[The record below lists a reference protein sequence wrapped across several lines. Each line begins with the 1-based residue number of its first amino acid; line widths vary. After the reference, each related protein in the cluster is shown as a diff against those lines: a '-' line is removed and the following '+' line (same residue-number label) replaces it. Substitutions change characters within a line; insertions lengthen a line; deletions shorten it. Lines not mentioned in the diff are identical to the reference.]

1 MPKTRKPISKPTPT
15 PNPSEVKKQG
25 AARDL
30 QPTEAEK
37 SPSQPKPESQ
47 IPRFIASKDFISVY
61 ANHAFFVGTTRWDM
75 RIAFG
80 EVQGTDEKGQMVVEN
95 RVSVTM
101 PVECAKILLLGIQ
114 ANLKEY
120 ERSTGNIL
128 NLPNIEM
135 RPVKLVFEATGVSK
149 PETQEPEEKK

>member
-1 MPKTRKPISKPTPT
+1 MAL
-15 PNPSEVKKQG
+15 SEVHIQSQAK
-25 AARDL
+25 DL
-30 QPTEAEK
+30 QRTGDEK
-37 SPSQPKPESQ
+37 PPSQPKPEPQ
-47 IPRFIASKDFISVY
+47 IPRFVASKDFISVY
-61 ANHAFFVGTTRWDM
+61 ANHAFFAGATRWDM

-128 NLPNIEM
+128 NLPDIAM
-135 RPVKLVFEATGVSK
+135 RPIKPIFEATGVSK
-149 PETQEPEEKK
+149 TETQEPEENK

>member
-1 MPKTRKPISKPTPT
+1 
-15 PNPSEVKKQG
+15 
-25 AARDL
+25 
-30 QPTEAEK
+30 
-37 SPSQPKPESQ
+37 
-47 IPRFIASKDFISVY
+47 
-61 ANHAFFVGTTRWDM
+61 M

-128 NLPNIEM
+128 NLPDIAM
-135 RPVKLVFEATGVSK
+135 RPIKPIFEATGVSK
-149 PETQEPEEKK
+149 TETQEPEENK

>member
-1 MPKTRKPISKPTPT
+1 MPSP
-15 PNPSEVKKQG
+15 EVQIQNG
-25 AARDL
+25 ATEL
-30 QPTEAEK
+30 QPGEAEK
-37 SPSQPKPESQ
+37 TSSQPKPESQ
-47 IPRFIASKDFISVY
+47 IPRFVASKDFISVY

-101 PVECAKILLLGIQ
+101 PVEVAKILLLGIQ
-114 ANLKEY
+114 ANLREY

-128 NLPNIEM
+128 NLPDIEM
-135 RPVKLVFEATGVSK
+135 RPIKPIFETTGASK
-149 PETQEPEEKK
+149 TETQEPAEKK